1 MGRCR
6 VVTPGTT
13 RLPLSDGDWIDV
25 VAELNAGE
33 YFDLISALT
42 ERKPFAR
49 ILAYLLGWSLVDA
62 AGQPLPY
69 SLRPEDEAERRDTVR
84 SLDKGTL
91 RELVAVLDR
100 HEAAGDAARAEKKTT
115 PPDTP
120 ASSPISASAKP

>member
-33 YFDLISALT
+33 YFDLITALAD
-42 ERKPFAR
+42 RKPFAK
-49 ILAYLLGWSLVDA
+49 ILAYLQGWSLVDQTE
-62 AGQPLPY
+62 QPLPY
-69 SLRPEDEAERRDTVR
+69 SLLLFDDERRDTVR
-84 SLDKGTL
+84 ALDKGTL

-115 PPDTP
+115 PPDRP
-120 ASSPISASAKP
+120 ASSPTSASAKP

>member
-33 YFDLISALT
+33 YFDLITALAD
-42 ERKPFAR
+42 RKPFAK
-49 ILAYLLGWSLVDA
+49 ILAYLQGWSLVDA
-62 AGQPLPY
+62 AGAPLPF
-69 SLRPEDEAERRDTVR
+69 SLLIDEAERRDTVR
-84 SLDKGTL
+84 ALDKGTL

-115 PPDTP
+115 PPDRP
-120 ASSPISASAKP
+120 ASSPLSGSAKP

>member
-33 YFDLISALT
+33 YVDLISALADRT
-42 ERKPFAR
+42 PFAK
-49 ILAYLLGWSLVDA
+49 ILAYLQGWSLVDQA
-62 AGQPLPY
+62 AQPLPY
-69 SLRPEDEAERRDTVR
+69 SLLIPEAERRDTVR
-84 SLDKGTL
+84 ALDKGTL

-115 PPDTP
+115 PPDRP
-120 ASSPISASAKP
+120 ASSPISGSAKP

>member
-33 YFDLISALT
+33 YFDLISALA
-42 ERKPFAR
+42 ERKPFAK
-49 ILAYLLGWSLVDA
+49 ILAYLQGWSLVDA
-62 AGQPLPY
+62 AGAPLQF
-69 SLRPEDEAERRDTVR
+69 SLLIDEAERRDTVR
-84 SLDKGTL
+84 ALDKGTL